1 MAGKVRLNEYFEI
14 LNNSK
19 TGNLRFQMH
28 QNKEKYYTSKELF
41 NYFNLKPNSQI
52 GATGQLVGGHIFI
65 KKNKNS
71 IFLINEFKKIID
83 YDYKLLTDEYNNHT
97 QIQNFHSC
105 KNDQSIFSLLSK
117 VYGAEI
123 LKDETALNDEFE
135 DNKIHPFRAVQ
146 IKKYTSY
153 QRLKF
158 YLNYKKNINRTITF
172 NRKEYWFQK
181 DSLFLKIKK
190 HLKKYFKQ

>member
-1 MAGKVRLNEYFEI
+1 KKYFFTFGTEKFRLQKKHITHLARKIDVFDECFSFGPKDIEADIKRKYWEIFKFSKGYGFWFWKYYFFEKLLSNTNVGDILVYSDAGSSIDLAGKVRLNEYFEI

-71 IFLINEFKKIID
+71 LFLINEFKKIID
-83 YDYKLLTDEYNNHT
+83 YDYKLLTDEY
-97 QIQNFHSC
+97 
-105 KNDQSIFSLLSK
+105 
-117 VYGAEI
+117 
-123 LKDETALNDEFE
+123 
-135 DNKIHPFRAVQ
+135 
-146 IKKYTSY
+146 
-153 QRLKF
+153 
-158 YLNYKKNINRTITF
+158 
-172 NRKEYWFQK
+172 
-181 DSLFLKIKK
+181 
-190 HLKKYFKQ
+190 